1 MAGWARHKIIR
12 IVESGSEKWALGR
25 VFWDSQAVRG
35 KQTPHT
41 MQSVFTAKFFPG
53 VGVDVCLL
61 LRRYSWLYGEETRGG
76 VLPAAAGA
84 AQER

>member
-1 MAGWARHKIIR
+1 MGVKSEPWAEFSGIPRPSE
-12 IVESGSEKWALGR
+12 ESKLL
-25 VFWDSQAVRG
+25 
-35 KQTPHT
+35 TPCEVYLQ
-41 MQSVFTAKFFPG
+41 QSSLG

-61 LRRYSWLYGEETRGG
+61 LRRYSGIYGEETRGG